1 MTRFSLIND
10 KTSKAA
16 TVLHNFQTCERKDKM
31 YFIKRQPNSKQRKP
45 DWVAL
50 QTEETTTCDAASSF
64 PRRLLTL
71 AVRLF
76 VREENRMRDLP
87 PNWHSPLL
95 LPCCH
100 FYYLPPWSRL
110 VFHHFY
116 EHQVLL
122 LGTVTTSTPGS
133 LLFLLRMNFTFL
145 SLHYNLYTSSTTVTW
160 QLLHHLYYYVPFSL
174 LNQGQVRIVQGC
186 RQHSLRLEEDL
197 SLLIWVLVGRVQV
210 VCAPFGFWLCALRSR
225 GWGCGQC
232 LGCPECAECPECP
245 EDRRTPRAKR
255 RSTQSDHRHIDPVG
269 HDEDGE

>member
-100 FYYLPPWSRL
+100 FYYLPHWSRL
-110 VFHHFY
+110 VFHHFD
-116 EHQVLL
+116 ENQVLL

-133 LLFLLRMNFTFL
+133 LLFLLRMNFTCTLLLQLWHGNYSIICTTMFHFL
-145 SLHYNLYTSSTTVTW
+145 
-160 QLLHHLYYYVPFSL
+160 
-174 LNQGQVRIVQGC
+174 C
-186 RQHSLRLEEDL
+186 
-197 SLLIWVLVGRVQV
+197 LI
-210 VCAPFGFWLCALRSR
+210 
-225 GWGCGQC
+225 
-232 LGCPECAECPECP
+232 
-245 EDRRTPRAKR
+245 RAKCA
-255 RSTQSDHRHIDPVG
+255 
-269 HDEDGE
+269 